1 MAQWIKSQPV
11 NGKVTSSVPGQS
23 THMPGFPASSPVGGV
38 REATNL
44 GISHTG
50 VSLSLFLLYSVV
62 LFFFRQRA
70 KEGLCPLSKSK
81 YIKS

>member
-1 MAQWIKSQPV
+1 MAQWIKPQPV

-44 GISHTG
+44 GISHTL
-50 VSLSLFLLYSVV
+50 VFLSLSFSL
-62 LFFFRQRA
+62 
-70 KEGLCPLSKSK
+70 LCPLSKSK
-81 YIKS
+81 YVKS